1 MKVYAAVASL
11 FLLILQ
17 LILKQK
23 VNGGKRQRKGEGE
36 GERWRQANLD
46 KVKVAKSCKYLVD
59 SIVQLIKN

>member
-23 VNGGKRQRKGEGE
+23 VRAGAWASGRAT
-36 GERWRQANLD
+36 QANKD
-46 KVKVAKSCKYLVD
+46 RQTWGKVKVAKSCKYLVD
-59 SIVQLIKN
+59 SIVQLIEN

>member
-23 VNGGKRQRKGEGE
+23 VSRAE
-36 GERWRQANLD
+36 GERKKEREANLE
-46 KVKVAKSCKYLVD
+46 KVK
-59 SIVQLIKN
+59 

>member
-23 VNGGKRQRKGEGE
+23 VNGGKRQRKGE
-36 GERWRQANLD
+36 RANLG

-59 SIVQLIKN
+59 SIVQLIEN